1 MDLKKQKEDLLKVIQ
16 QNKMDQ
22 IQHQQH
28 LDNLGRGAIYLQ
40 GQLDL
45 LESMLKKEAE
55 AVKAEVEKVA
65 EEVKEAVSGSPS
77 PAPADAAPA
86 ASSSD
91 ASAPAASS
99 DAPAI
104 VPPPAPVSS

>member
-28 LDNLGRGAIYLQ
+28 LDNLGRGSIYLQ

-55 AVKAEVEKVA
+55 ALKADVEKVA
-65 EEVKEAVSGSPS
+65 EEVKDALS
-77 PAPADAAPA
+77 PASNAVLDSAPEAPA
-86 ASSSD
+86 TAPD
-91 ASAPAASS
+91 A
-99 DAPAI
+99 APAI
-104 VPPPAPVSS
+104 VPAPPAPASS